1 MAGDDLMTNLADVL
15 ATVTGRAS
23 AADSVAET
31 LEKHLALNT
40 AWTAGQLGGL
50 AAHLDQLRQA
60 SQQQANVLAENTT
73 AVAQNTSLQGSAT
86 GSSVLKPTSI
96 LSSVFGGG
104 FGISPLISG
113 ILKLFGGD
121 SEKAATETQVEYEKP
136 GNVNI
141 TGGYS
146 RASDNRIYALDYA
159 AGDRVRLA
167 QEAMQETTPPGG
179 TWYETTQVLVGDFW
193 SNTGTGIQP
202 AATALEQLRQPATAA
217 SGWSVERT
225 AGTQSG
231 DAGERQTTSG
241 GNTRGT
247 SLAPQITVQVQAM
260 DSRSFL
266 DHSEDIARAVR
277 EAMLNSHGINDVIT
291 EL

>member
-1 MAGDDLMTNLADVL
+1 MAGDDPMTSLADVL
-15 ATVTGRAS
+15 AKVTGRAS
-23 AADSVAET
+23 AADSVAEA
-31 LEKHLALNT
+31 LEKHLAPG
-40 AWTAGQLGGL
+40 TAGTAQLSGL
-50 AAHLDQLRQA
+50 ANHMEQLRQA

-73 AVAQNTSLQGSAT
+73 AVAQNTNLQGSAT
-86 GSSVLKPTSI
+86 LSSAWKPSSI

-121 SEKAATETQVEYEKP
+121 GEEAAETQIEYEKP
-136 GNVNI
+136 GKVNI

-146 RASDNRIYALDYA
+146 RASDNRVYALDYA
-159 AGDRVRLA
+159 AGDRLRLMR
-167 QEAMQETTPPGG
+167 EATEESAAPSGSWDG
-179 TWYETTQVLVGDFW
+179 TTQAFAGDFR
-193 SNTGTGIQP
+193 SSAGTGIQP